1 MRHIAGREPPMGEKV
16 KVALAWMV
24 VLIPAVWGVGQ
35 VVTKSAALFK

>member
-1 MRHIAGREPPMGEKV
+1 MAEKV

-24 VLIPAVWGVGQ
+24 VLIPAVWGVSQ